1 MLKKFIFLFFRVI
14 TLFDTIIKKITKKS
28 FLIYFNEFVNNN
40 SYKSILILN
49 NSVKFFVPNKITE
62 WRINTF
68 FLKEPETLEWID
80 NFNKKK
86 KLYFGILAEILVF
99 ILSMQ
104 RLNIQI

>member
-1 MLKKFIFLFFRVI
+1 MLKKILFFFFKI
-14 TLFDTIIKKITKKS
+14 LKTFDLILNKITQKN

-62 WRINTF
+62 WRVNTF

-80 NFNKKK
+80 SFNKKNK
-86 KLYFGILAEILVF
+86 ILRPFLLF
-99 ILSMQ
+99 
-104 RLNIQI
+104 